1 MRPRHRHR
9 SPQRNPQI
17 KLPSSVCRAAG
28 LPNVFV
34 GSNIANKL
42 IASPFS
48 CGCGDRK
55 VARNAVARKLAD
67 DIVQAPSGA
76 CLVASP
82 SIETSIEVAFSGA
95 DDNEF
100 QPKVQPC
107 RRPSLF
113 LFGMTSC
120 MIHKIAVLLVAL
132 IAGRRSISTPLRLRH
147 RRCLPGPPTQSPT
160 FGSKLPAAKAKYRG
174 GIGR

>member
-34 GSNIANKL
+34 GSNKL

-113 LFGMTSC
+113 LFGMTSY

-132 IAGRRSISTPLRLRH
+132 IAGRRLISTPLRLRH
-147 RRCLPGPPTQSPT
+147 RRRLPGPPTQSPT
-160 FGSKLPAAKAKYRG
+160 PGSKLPSAKDKH
-174 GIGR
+174 